1 MSSVIDSN
9 WFYLST
15 MQSISQP
22 LQELSTKG
30 ATTPAQSML
39 FSSMLNSMMNPNE
52 NLNWVP
58 LQSDTPSKS
67 LPQFWS
73 SVAPE
78 MNNSIMSSLNS
89 SIGLNNTSSQ
99 LSFQPTSL
107 LQLEQKLGGKLAG
120 TAKDFIA
127 AGQKFDLNPLFLA
140 SIAMHET
147 GNGTS
152 RAIREKNNV
161 AGMMGPNGLRTYAT
175 MQESIEAMASNLRR
189 NYLNKGLTTISEIGN
204 KYAPVGASNDPT
216 GLNNHWVSGVTKK
229 LNSFT

>member
-1 MSSVIDSN
+1 MSSIIDSN

-22 LQELSTKG
+22 LQELSSKG
-30 ATTPAQSML
+30 ATTSAQSIL
-39 FSSMLNSMMNPNE
+39 FSSMLNSIMNPNE
-52 NLNWVP
+52 SLNWVS
-58 LQSDTPSKS
+58 LQTESRPQ
-67 LPQFWS
+67 PQFWS

-78 MNNSIMSSLNS
+78 MNNSIVSTLNS
-89 SIGLNNTSSQ
+89 SIGLDTATSQ
-99 LSFQPTSL
+99 LSFQATSL

-152 RAIREKNNV
+152 KAIREKNNV
-161 AGMMGPNGLRTYAT
+161 AGMMGLNGLRTYAT

-189 NYLNKGLTTISEIGN
+189 NYLNQGLTTITQIGN

-216 GLNNHWVSGVTKK
+216 GLNNHWVSGVNKK
-229 LNSFT
+229 LNSFI

>member
-1 MSSVIDSN
+1 
-9 WFYLST
+9 

-22 LQELSTKG
+22 LQELSSKG
-30 ATTPAQSML
+30 TTTPAQSML
-39 FSSMLNSMMNPNE
+39 FSSMLNSIMNPNE
-52 NLNWVP
+52 SLNWVP
-58 LQSDTPSKS
+58 LQSEAQSQS
-67 LPQFWS
+67 QPQFWS
-73 SVAPE
+73 SVAP
-78 MNNSIMSSLNS
+78 MVNNSIESTINSSL
-89 SIGLNNTSSQ
+89 GLSAVTSQ

-127 AGQKFDLNPLFLA
+127 AGQKFDMNPLFLA

-152 RAIREKNNV
+152 KAIREKNNV

-189 NYLNKGLTTISEIGN
+189 NYLNKGLTTITEIGN